1 MANAIKYSTTGD
13 TQSLK
18 KGNFYFGI
26 GDVGKG
32 PTSNT
37 SYYNGVSP
45 TTGGYTVYS
54 YSSGQTSKI
63 SYYSASNDAQLITF
77 TNGLSGQNFTTA
89 SQCLNWYASQTDYVC
104 VNRDYEN
111 IVTSGLTFNLDAGF
125 TPSYPT
131 TGTTWY
137 DVSYSGNN
145 GTLINSPIYNSTDG
159 GSILFDGVDD
169 YVSLGE
175 TLNLNTSSA
184 FTISCVFK
192 VASYNNTYPT
202 IFTLKTSIGNSL
214 VLLLNSSG
222 VYSPLTFGWNGSNTY
237 KPTTSISTGVWN
249 VLTLVYNGSGVS
261 SSSNFNLYIN
271 NALLSLSAS
280 SSLTGIGQVNSLGTL
295 NSGVTSYW
303 FNGNI
308 PCIQIYNRSLSP
320 SEVLQNYTAISSRFS
335 SMDPDAQAFIS
346 AANITGSTQQ
356 GAINTLV
363 VSLKGYGIWT
373 KMKAL
378 YPFVGGTATQHKF
391 NLKNPLDT
399 DAAFRLVFNGGWTHS
414 STGALPNGTNA
425 WADTKFIPSNNSLL
439 NSAHVGYYS
448 RTNSSTVGQ
457 IMMGTT
463 EIYVLARYGT
473 GGIYHANNSQE
484 SSQGG
489 VSDWSDSSG
498 LFLSNRIVG
507 TEMSI
512 FRNTTKQL
520 DNTSSA
526 AIANV
531 RSTYPIPIGCQ
542 SISIS
547 GQRFF
552 NSYSTAFSSIGDGLT
567 DTDAANYYTAVQ
579 TFQSTLG
586 RQVGVPIVSDSDAQ
600 AFLNVAVITN
610 TTEANAVNTLVISLK
625 SYGIWTKMKALY
637 PFVGGTATQHKF
649 NLKNPLDTDAA
660 FRLVFN
666 GGITHS
672 STGVKGNGTNSYY
685 QTFLTP
691 STVFSSASGGS
702 QFIYNRNNTDIGN
715 DIGSFQSG
723 VNYRMHMTVKSN
735 NTFYGASLSNAY
747 YTQAITDSRGFFGI
761 TREPNA
767 PNFYSIF
774 NTNSYS
780 TTDDYQEPNSAV
792 IGLAFNIDNGN
803 ITAYCDREHAMACIA
818 DGLTVAESQNLR
830 LANLTFQTTLG
841 RNVGAPIVSDSD
853 AQAFLDA
860 AVITGITEA
869 NAVNTL
875 VISLKSYGIWTKMK
889 AVYPFVGGTATQH
902 KFNLKNPLDTNAAF
916 RLVFNGGWTHSS
928 TGALPNGVN
937 GYADSYLVP
946 STTLQLNSSH
956 MSGYIR
962 TNTTSGG
969 IFGCYNAGVT
979 NGLYTNPKFSSGV
992 QESRNNSGD
1001 GGNVVNTDSRGFWI
1015 NTRIVSTQYK
1025 IFKNNTT
1032 NQTSNTNTTGLCTI
1046 SAYVGSINVNGTPE
1060 YQNREIAFASIGDGL
1075 TDTESANYYT
1085 AVQTFQT
1092 SLSRNV

>member
-89 SQCLNWYASQTDYVC
+89 AQCLNWYASQTDYVC

-192 VASYNNTYPT
+192 VVSYNNTYPT

-271 NALLSLSAS
+271 NALLALSSS

-295 NSGVTSYW
+295 NTGVTSYW

-320 SEVLQNYTAISSRFS
+320 SEVLQNYVAISSRFS

-399 DAAFRLVFNGGWTHS
+399 DAAFRLVFVGGWTHS
-414 STGALPNGTNA
+414 TTGALPNGTNA
-425 WADTKFIPSNNSLL
+425 YADTKLNTLSNLTKSSTHLSTYLRNNPTPGQNYDIGNCSDDYGYVNTTTLISRYLTEIASFTIAEENSTSASVASVDSIGFWNNSTNGSTTRRLFKNNSLIKT
-439 NSAHVGYYS
+439 Y
-448 RTNSSTVGQ
+448 
-457 IMMGTT
+457 
-463 EIYVLARYGT
+463 
-473 GGIYHANNSQE
+473 
-484 SSQGG
+484 
-489 VSDWSDSSG
+489 
-498 LFLSNRIVG
+498 LSYI
-507 TEMSI
+507 
-512 FRNTTKQL
+512 
-520 DNTSSA
+520 
-526 AIANV
+526 
-531 RSTYPIPIGCQ
+531 
-542 SISIS
+542 
-547 GQRFF
+547 
-552 NSYSTAFSSIGDGLT
+552 
-567 DTDAANYYTAVQ
+567 
-579 TFQSTLG
+579 
-586 RQVGVPIVSDSDAQ
+586 
-600 AFLNVAVITN
+600 
-610 TTEANAVNTLVISLK
+610 
-625 SYGIWTKMKALY
+625 
-637 PFVGGTATQHKF
+637 
-649 NLKNPLDTDAA
+649 
-660 FRLVFN
+660 
-666 GGITHS
+666 
-672 STGVKGNGTNSYY
+672 
-685 QTFLTP
+685 
-691 STVFSSASGGS
+691 
-702 QFIYNRNNTDIGN
+702 
-715 DIGSFQSG
+715 
-723 VNYRMHMTVKSN
+723 
-735 NTFYGASLSNAY
+735 
-747 YTQAITDSRGFFGI
+747 
-761 TREPNA
+761 
-767 PNFYSIF
+767 
-774 NTNSYS
+774 
-780 TTDDYQEPNSAV
+780 
-792 IGLAFNIDNGN
+792 NI
-803 ITAYCDREHAMACIA
+803 
-818 DGLTVAESQNLR
+818 
-830 LANLTFQTTLG
+830 
-841 RNVGAPIVSDSD
+841 
-853 AQAFLDA
+853 
-860 AVITGITEA
+860 
-869 NAVNTL
+869 
-875 VISLKSYGIWTKMK
+875 
-889 AVYPFVGGTATQH
+889 
-902 KFNLKNPLDTNAAF
+902 
-916 RLVFNGGWTHSS
+916 
-928 TGALPNGVN
+928 
-937 GYADSYLVP
+937 
-946 STTLQLNSSH
+946 
-956 MSGYIR
+956 
-962 TNTTSGG
+962 
-969 IFGCYNAGVT
+969 
-979 NGLYTNPKFSSGV
+979 
-992 QESRNNSGD
+992 
-1001 GGNVVNTDSRGFWI
+1001 
-1015 NTRIVSTQYK
+1015 
-1025 IFKNNTT
+1025 
-1032 NQTSNTNTTGLCTI
+1032 
-1046 SAYVGSINVNGTPE
+1046 
-1060 YQNREIAFASIGDGL
+1060 
-1075 TDTESANYYT
+1075 
-1085 AVQTFQT
+1085 
-1092 SLSRNV
+1092 